1 MLGNSSLD
9 GAQKLLLDRH
19 LVVRATELVKKITY
33 VQFGNAGD
41 FVEKMHAAQK
51 VTTDFVLEDSL
62 LITNVGRFAL
72 PESCRPYVLDY
83 GAILPCA
90 VQPFALL
97 ISSYGDKMKLSV
109 AQRDHDMQVVED
121 LCAGLRQLGIQPE
134 TLSYPFV
141 VTRYN
146 GLECGM

>member
-1 MLGNSSLD
+1 MQREQLLYRAKAAADRCESLHEAD
-9 GAQKLLLDRH
+9 MPLA
-19 LVVRATELVKKITY
+19 
-33 VQFGNAGD
+33 
-41 FVEKMHAAQK
+41 EKMQAAQK
-51 VTTDFVLEDSL
+51 VTTDFVLEDSF

-109 AQRDHDMQVVED
+109 AQRGHDMQVVED

>member
-1 MLGNSSLD
+1 M
-9 GAQKLLLDRH
+9 QREQLLYRAKAAADRC
-19 LVVRATELVKKITY
+19 ELLHE
-33 VQFGNAGD
+33 AD
-41 FVEKMHAAQK
+41 MPLAEKMQAAQK
-51 VTTDFVLEDSL
+51 VTTDFCARGQLSL
-62 LITNVGRFAL
+62 TMSAGSPCR
-72 PESCRPYVLDY
+72 ESCRPYVLDY

>member
-1 MLGNSSLD
+1 M
-9 GAQKLLLDRH
+9 Q
-19 LVVRATELVKKITY
+19 
-33 VQFGNAGD
+33 
-41 FVEKMHAAQK
+41 AAQK
-51 VTTDFVLEDSL
+51 VTTDFVLEDSF

-109 AQRDHDMQVVED
+109 ARATTI
-121 LCAGLRQLGIQPE
+121 CR
-134 TLSYPFV
+134 LSRICVPV
-141 VTRYN
+141 
-146 GLECGM
+146 CGSLASSRRHSAIRLW